1 MLCVHISIFRDFEK
15 ACIKRGNVARLG
27 NFFFPTPCRSPCKFP
42 PLRLAAN
49 LSDLTD
55 WRQFEPLRLAGL
67 RLSGAACRDSVVR
80 ERRQSRDIESRGAH
94 TISLLHVKGIFVM
107 PAVATEAFM

>member
-1 MLCVHISIFRDFEK
+1 MRQSSVFTYPSFATLKKLVSREGMWPGLETFSSPLHAEVL
-15 ACIKRGNVARLG
+15 AQELG
-27 NFFFPTPCRSPCKFP
+27 HGSGCFS
-42 PLRLAAN
+42 
-49 LSDLTD
+49 LSSTGA
-55 WRQFEPLRLAGL
+55 LRLAGL

>member
-27 NFFFPTPCRSPCKFP
+27 NFFFPTPCRSP
-42 PLRLAAN
+42 
-49 LSDLTD
+49 S
-55 WRQFEPLRLAGL
+55 LRLAGL